1 MDSELFSILDPGRER
16 PRPEGTAA
24 FYQDL
29 NLYQIIDR
37 LARGWNGRVKEL
49 YMYLPETLELEEY
62 RRAVFSDVKKDAVYN
77 ALKVF
82 SEAMAETLRLHEEK
96 EKVQI
101 PIQKAVWHIREVE
114 NYWGAYE
121 KLAGELQKAGISSE
135 GLLQFLDIL
144 KELMESGGYNEL
156 LEQSR
161 QLLDEIR
168 EFRFTITLDKDRISV
183 AMGDVPGDGNYAGY
197 LKKNGGGQKKA
208 LKNPFSREAGLTELE
223 SACLK
228 VLLKKKPEFFKSL
241 KSTAE
246 SCEEYDRP
254 VLRRFEEEIVFYLSY
269 AGLEREMKAAGFP
282 FSVPDAPGE
291 HRMQAEGVYDL
302 ALALSALST
311 GKKVVPNSFFYDEGE
326 SFFVLTGPNQGGK
339 TTFARSLGQL
349 VFFARMGLDVPAASA
364 HIPFFPDIQ
373 THFSVE
379 ESVETGRGKLKE
391 ELVRLAPMMEENR
404 SGTFVIINEL
414 FTTAASYD
422 AVIMG
427 KRVLKHFTELGCT
440 GIYVTHLKEL
450 VGACDGI
457 VSLRAML
464 DESRMQ
470 TFEIRRGDAPD
481 TPCAENLVDKYR
493 LNYEQLKKR
502 LL

>member
-197 LKKNGGGQKKA
+197 LKKNGGGQTMFM
-208 LKNPFSREAGLTELE
+208 LYVN
-223 SACLK
+223 K
-228 VLLKKKPEFFKSL
+228 VSKTLPQLPPS
-241 KSTAE
+241 
-246 SCEEYDRP
+246 D
-254 VLRRFEEEIVFYLSY
+254 YL
-269 AGLEREMKAAGFP
+269 
-282 FSVPDAPGE
+282 
-291 HRMQAEGVYDL
+291 
-302 ALALSALST
+302 
-311 GKKVVPNSFFYDEGE
+311 
-326 SFFVLTGPNQGGK
+326 K
-339 TTFARSLGQL
+339 TTFIS
-349 VFFARMGLDVPAASA
+349 F
-364 HIPFFPDIQ
+364 
-373 THFSVE
+373 VE
-379 ESVETGRGKLKE
+379 NSFGD
-391 ELVRLAPMMEENR
+391 M
-404 SGTFVIINEL
+404 
-414 FTTAASYD
+414 FTD
-422 AVIMG
+422 
-427 KRVLKHFTELGCT
+427 
-440 GIYVTHLKEL
+440 
-450 VGACDGI
+450 
-457 VSLRAML
+457 
-464 DESRMQ
+464 
-470 TFEIRRGDAPD
+470 
-481 TPCAENLVDKYR
+481 
-493 LNYEQLKKR
+493 
-502 LL
+502 